1 MWYDMKVDAVNAII
15 DCLECGYDGYYC
27 DLHNEVFNKDYYV
40 TGTAEAKNILG
51 EGENIFNA
59 IGRIYTYE
67 RDTFGEVF
75 TDLSDPV
82 KIVNMLFYIIGE
94 EIMYN
99 NGEFSKILD
108 EHWDEYADEE
118 INAELIKVLK
128 NSEIF

>member
-51 EGENIFNA
+51 DDVFDA

-67 RDTFGEVF
+67 KDNFGEIY
-75 TDLSDPV
+75 TDLSNPI
-82 KIVNMLFYIIGE
+82 KIVNMLFYIIGT

-108 EHWDEYADEE
+108 EHWNEYANEE
-118 INAELIKVLK
+118 TNIELIKALK
-128 NSEIF
+128 NSENF

>member
-1 MWYDMKVDAVNAII
+1 MRYDIKVDAVNAII
-15 DCLECGYDGYYC
+15 DCLESGYDGHYC
-27 DLHNEVFNKDYYV
+27 DLHNEVFNMDYYV

-67 RDTFGEVF
+67 RDTFGEVL

-108 EHWDEYADEE
+108 EHWNEYANEE
-118 INAELIKVLK
+118 TNMELIKVLK

>member
-15 DCLECGYDGYYC
+15 DCLENGYDGYYC

-40 TGTAEAKNILG
+40 IGTAEAKNILG
-51 EGENIFNA
+51 DDVFDA

-67 RDTFGEVF
+67 KDNFGEIY
-75 TDLSDPV
+75 TDLSNPI
-82 KIVNMLFYIIGE
+82 KIVNMLFYIIGT

-108 EHWDEYADEE
+108 EHWNEYADEE
-118 INAELIKVLK
+118 TNMELIKALK

>member
-27 DLHNEVFNKDYYV
+27 DLHNEVFNTDYYV
-40 TGTAEAKNILG
+40 TGMAEAKDVLG
-51 EGENIFNA
+51 EDVFDA

-67 RDTFGEVF
+67 RDTLGEVF

-82 KIVNMLFYIIGE
+82 KIVNMLYYIIGE
-94 EIMYN
+94 ETMYDN
-99 NGEFSKILD
+99 DEFNKIIN
-108 EHWDEYADEE
+108 EHWNKHADEE
-118 INAELIKVLK
+118 TNMELIKVLK

>member
-1 MWYDMKVDAVNAII
+1 MRYDMKVDAVNAII

-40 TGTAEAKNILG
+40 IGTAEAKNILG
-51 EGENIFNA
+51 DGVFDA

-67 RDTFGEVF
+67 KDNFGEIY
-75 TDLSDPV
+75 TDFSNSI
-82 KIVNMLFYIIGE
+82 KIVNMLFYIIGT

-108 EHWDEYADEE
+108 EHWNEYANEE
-118 INAELIKVLK
+118 TNMELVKALK

>member
-1 MWYDMKVDAVNAII
+1 MWYDVKVDAVNAII

-27 DLHNEVFNKDYYV
+27 DLFNEVFNMDYYV
-40 TGTAEAKNILG
+40 TGTTEAKNILG
-51 EGENIFNA
+51 DDVFDA

-67 RDTFGEVF
+67 KDNFGEIY
-75 TDLSDPV
+75 TDLSDPI
-82 KIVNMLFYIIGE
+82 KIVNMLFYIVGE

-108 EHWDEYADEE
+108 EHWNEYADEE
-118 INAELIKVLK
+118 TNMELIKALR

>member
-27 DLHNEVFNKDYYV
+27 DLHNEVFNTDYYV
-40 TGTAEAKNILG
+40 TGTAEAKDILG
-51 EGENIFNA
+51 EDVFDA

-67 RDTFGEVF
+67 RDVFGGVL

-82 KIVNMLFYIIGE
+82 KIANMLFYIIGE

-99 NGEFSKILD
+99 NDEFNKILT
-108 EHWDEYADEE
+108 EHWDEHADEE
-118 INAELIKVLK
+118 TNMELINVLK

>member
-1 MWYDMKVDAVNAII
+1 MWYDMKVDAVNALI

-27 DLHNEVFNKDYYV
+27 DLFNEVFNTDYYV

-51 EGENIFNA
+51 KDVFDA

-67 RDTFGEVF
+67 NDILGEVL
-75 TDLSDPV
+75 TDLSNPV

-94 EIMYN
+94 EIMYDN
-99 NGEFSKILD
+99 DEFNKILT
-108 EHWDEYADEE
+108 EHWDEHANEE
-118 INAELIKVLK
+118 TNMELIKVLK

>member
-1 MWYDMKVDAVNAII
+1 MRYDMKVDAVNAII

-67 RDTFGEVF
+67 KDNFGEIY
-75 TDLSDPV
+75 TDLSDPI
-82 KIVNMLFYIIGE
+82 KIVNVLYYIIGE

-108 EHWDEYADEE
+108 EHWNEYADEE

>member
-1 MWYDMKVDAVNAII
+1 MWYDMKVDAVNALI

-27 DLHNEVFNKDYYV
+27 DLFNEVFNTDYYV

-51 EGENIFNA
+51 DDVFDA

-67 RDTFGEVF
+67 KDNFGEIY
-75 TDLSDPV
+75 TDLSNPI
-82 KIVNMLFYIIGE
+82 KIVNMLYYIIGT

-108 EHWDEYADEE
+108 EHWNEYADEE
-118 INAELIKVLK
+118 INIELVKALK
-128 NSEIF
+128 NSEIS

>member
-1 MWYDMKVDAVNAII
+1 MRYDMKVDAVNAII

-51 EGENIFNA
+51 GYVFDA

-67 RDTFGEVF
+67 IDTFGEVF

-82 KIVNMLFYIIGE
+82 KIVNMLYYIIGE

-99 NGEFSKILD
+99 NGKFSKILD
-108 EHWDEYADEE
+108 EHWNEYADEE
-118 INAELIKVLK
+118 TNMKLVKALK

>member
-1 MWYDMKVDAVNAII
+1 MMWYDMKVDAVNAII

-51 EGENIFNA
+51 DDVFDA

-67 RDTFGEVF
+67 KDNFGEIY
-75 TDLSDPV
+75 TDLSDPI

-108 EHWDEYADEE
+108 EHWDECADKET
-118 INAELIKVLK
+118 NMELIKSLR

>member
-1 MWYDMKVDAVNAII
+1 MRYDMKVDAVNAII

-51 EGENIFNA
+51 DDVFDA

-67 RDTFGEVF
+67 KDNFGEIY
-75 TDLSDPV
+75 TDLSNPI
-82 KIVNMLFYIIGE
+82 KIVNMLFYIIGT

-108 EHWDEYADEE
+108 EHWNEYADEE
-118 INAELIKVLK
+118 TNMELIKALK

>member
-1 MWYDMKVDAVNAII
+1 MWYDMKADAVNAII

-27 DLHNEVFNKDYYV
+27 DLHNEVFNTDYYV
-40 TGTAEAKNILG
+40 TGTAEAKDILG
-51 EGENIFNA
+51 EDVFDA

-67 RDTFGEVF
+67 RDVFGGVL

-99 NGEFSKILD
+99 NDEFNKILT
-108 EHWDEYADEE
+108 EHWGEHADEE
-118 INAELIKVLK
+118 TNRELIKVLK

>member
-27 DLHNEVFNKDYYV
+27 DLFNEVFNTDYYV

-51 EGENIFNA
+51 DDVFDA

-67 RDTFGEVF
+67 KDNFGEIY
-75 TDLSDPV
+75 TDLSNPI
-82 KIVNMLFYIIGE
+82 KIVNMLFYIFGT

-108 EHWDEYADEE
+108 EHWNEFADEE
-118 INAELIKVLK
+118 TNMELIKALK

>member
-15 DCLECGYDGYYC
+15 DCLECEYDGYYC
-27 DLHNEVFNKDYYV
+27 DLHNEVFNTDYYV
-40 TGTAEAKNILG
+40 TGTAEAKDILG
-51 EGENIFNA
+51 EDVFDA

-67 RDTFGEVF
+67 DDVFGGVL

-82 KIVNMLFYIIGE
+82 KIVNMLFYVIGE

-99 NGEFSKILD
+99 NDEFNKILT
-108 EHWDEYADEE
+108 EHWDEHADEE
-118 INAELIKVLK
+118 TNRELIKVLK

>member
-27 DLHNEVFNKDYYV
+27 DLHNEVFNTDYYV
-40 TGTAEAKNILG
+40 TGTAEAKDILG
-51 EGENIFNA
+51 EDVFDA

-67 RDTFGEVF
+67 RDVFGGVL

-82 KIVNMLFYIIGE
+82 KIANMLFYIIGE

-99 NGEFSKILD
+99 NDEFNKILT
-108 EHWDEYADEE
+108 EHWDEHADEE
-118 INAELIKVLK
+118 TNMELIKVLK

>member
-15 DCLECGYDGYYC
+15 DCLECEYDGYYC
-27 DLHNEVFNKDYYV
+27 DLHNEVFNTDYYV
-40 TGTAEAKNILG
+40 TGTAEAKDILG
-51 EGENIFNA
+51 EDVFDA

-67 RDTFGEVF
+67 DDVFGGVL

-99 NGEFSKILD
+99 NDEFNKILT
-108 EHWDEYADEE
+108 EHWDEHADEE
-118 INAELIKVLK
+118 TNMELIKALK